1 MRKRCFLRRNTQAKS
16 GKSSRLQERM
26 IVEENLKCK
35 FAPKKHSSHATFEI
49 ALPWPENI
57 LNARNSPREGKRLRR
72 AKRRPRERENQIKN
86 NEHFYMDCIVPSKV
100 CVYIYAA
107 ILSIFSKD
115 RSKKPGCDRHRM
127 FDVDHDTNAR
137 RRIFVHCFPFLFA
150 LHKDGA
156 DICFWHKIET
166 RMENILK
173 SESLTHKLKI
183 PKLDLKIDGCFAFVS
198 HSESIPA
205 TFLVFLAKY
214 TGSDRIFDGKL
225 FYLCER
231 ERLDLTIF
239 WRALWRRNKGSIIPK
254 KSQRRFSCKYYSTE
268 ALRDGILCTKNL
280 GLVSADPNSQIFG
293 FAEKQLGKMERI
305 WDFGAGREKEE
316 AS

>member
-1 MRKRCFLRRNTQAKS
+1 MSTLLFFVRNWCFLLRDTQAK
-16 GKSSRLQERM
+16 KAHQVQTSSRT
-26 IVEENLKCK
+26 VEENLKCK

-166 RMENILK
+166 RMENIQK

-183 PKLDLKIDGCFAFVS
+183 PKLDLKIDGCFAFVY

-205 TFLVFLAKY
+205 AFFWCFSPNIRDQIEYLTANFFICVSEKGWILLFFDARCGGGTRVVSFLKNLSGVLAV
-214 TGSDRIFDGKL
+214 
-225 FYLCER
+225 
-231 ERLDLTIF
+231 
-239 WRALWRRNKGSIIPK
+239 NII
-254 KSQRRFSCKYYSTE
+254 QRRLWETGYCAPK
-268 ALRDGILCTKNL
+268 IL
-280 GLVSADPNSQIFG
+280 D
-293 FAEKQLGKMERI
+293 
-305 WDFGAGREKEE
+305 
-316 AS
+316 